1 MHSQFTVL
9 NFCII
14 FLFDFYTYD
23 LILIALWIIHKIFH
37 LKINKLIKE
46 EKKEQWEKFIIK
58 TVRNSL
64 PGHLTSNFFFL
75 PYLPWPQ
82 VPESSRFNY
91 RPMVS
96 DSSIKFEAW
105 EPSSGKHDA
114 SGVETT
120 PLIPSPFSRWPLQW
134 M

>member
-1 MHSQFTVL
+1 MFM
-9 NFCII
+9 
-14 FLFDFYTYD
+14 
-23 LILIALWIIHKIFH
+23 
-37 LKINKLIKE
+37 
-46 EKKEQWEKFIIK
+46 K

-82 VPESSRFNY
+82 VHESSRFNY

-105 EPSSGKHDA
+105 EPSPGKHDA

-120 PLIPSPFSRWPLQW
+120 PLTPPPPSLDDLCNGCSSNNYCIIAVSRKTYTRRKK
-134 M
+134 